1 MNLIA
6 VLITATLISVFTAG
20 PAGAQA
26 NLGAAPGSCDK
37 VCLRALAD
45 AYFAALVAHDPSK
58 AAMAPGAKFTENTQV
73 LNVGEGLWKSASE
86 APGNFKIYVPDPVAG
101 QLGAIVLMKDAGK
114 PIQLALR
121 IKVVNKQITEAE
133 HIIARNVNEA
143 NFQASRPGLL
153 SIVPPAERIPR
164 GLMLVVGH
172 SYYDALEQS
181 DGSAAPFAGD
191 CVRRENGMQ
200 TGGPRPAGAA
210 PPRGGAGGGVSQT
223 CAAQIDSRVFYYI
236 NSIDLRRVWIA
247 DEETGLVFGLSM
259 FRHPMEEK
267 VFKVYG
273 PGGALTDR
281 DMTKQNPFDFEAVH
295 IFKIQKGQIHD
306 IEAMGASLPLRSR
319 NGWSEF
325 WR

>member
-1 MNLIA
+1 M
-6 VLITATLISVFTAG
+6 
-20 PAGAQA
+20 
-26 NLGAAPGSCDK
+26 
-37 VCLRALAD
+37 AD
-45 AYFAALVAHDPSK
+45 AYLAALVAHDPSK
-58 AAMAPGAKFTENTQV
+58 AAMGIGAKFTENAQV
-73 LNVGEGLWKSASE
+73 VAVGEGLWKTASE
-86 APGNFKIYVPDPVAG
+86 PPTNFKVYVPDPVAG
-101 QLGAIVLMKDAGK
+101 QLGAIVIMKDAGK

-143 NFQASRPGLL
+143 NFQAPRPALL
-153 SIVPPAERIPR
+153 AVIPPADRIPR

-181 DGSAAPFAGD
+181 DGSVAPFAED

-210 PPRGGAGGGVSQT
+210 PPRGGPGGGAAQT
-223 CAAQIDSRVFYYI
+223 CASQINSRVFYYI

-273 PGGALTDR
+273 PDGTLTDR
-281 DMTKQNPFDFEAVH
+281 DMTRQNPFDFESVH
-295 IFKIQKGQIHD
+295 IFKVQKGQIHD
-306 IEAMGASLPLRSR
+306 IEAMGISLPLRSK